1 MEITASATPAGN
13 SFEGVDG
20 VNFGE
25 TGDFFEANLASF
37 GAMCCCFN
45 FAFFLP
51 LGGVAFFVFE
61 NLVLTLVGSE
71 IIIVGFDSVAIT
83 VAVLD
88 GFNVGRISFPWIM
101 VIKGI
106 E

>member
-13 SFEGVDG
+13 SFEGVEG

-25 TGDFFEANLASF
+25 SGDFFEANLGASF
-37 GAMCCCFN
+37 GTMGCCFN

-61 NLVLTLVGSE
+61 NLGLTVLGSE

-88 GFNVGRISFPWIM
+88 GFNVGRISFP
-101 VIKGI
+101 
-106 E
+106 